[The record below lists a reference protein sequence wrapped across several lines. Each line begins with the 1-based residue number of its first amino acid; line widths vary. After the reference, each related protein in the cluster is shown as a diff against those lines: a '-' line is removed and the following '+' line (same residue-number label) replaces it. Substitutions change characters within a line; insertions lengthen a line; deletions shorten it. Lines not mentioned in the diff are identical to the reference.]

1 MTDAFSSNKP
11 IESVPKLND
20 VSFDLDLVL
29 SSVVSVRAHIPEDAM
44 TASMLG
50 TERAGH
56 GVVIRDD
63 GLVLTIGYLISE
75 ADAVWLVDHKGRA
88 TTAHV
93 VGYDQETGF
102 GLVQALQR
110 LDLPAIELGNSSDLH
125 EGDHVIAAGHGGRDN
140 AVSSCVIS
148 IREFAG
154 YWEYLIDE
162 AIFIAPPHQH
172 WGGTGL
178 FDSSGRLQGIG
189 SLFVQ
194 LSIPGRVAT
203 DGNMVV
209 PIDLLK
215 PILDDMLAVGRIDKL
230 PRPWLGMLT
239 AETEDKLIVAGLV
252 DDGPAEH
259 ADLQVGDMVIAVKGH
274 VVSELGTMYR
284 TIWSLGSAGIEIP
297 LTVLRDGDRMEIQV
311 TSASRYD
318 FLKSPSLQ

>member
-1 MTDAFSSNKP
+1 MN
-11 IESVPKLND
+11 
-20 VSFDLDLVL
+20 FDLELVL
-29 SSVVSVRAHIPEDAM
+29 RSIVSVRTHIPEDAM

-50 TERAGH
+50 TERNGH

-75 ADAVWLVDHKGRA
+75 AEGIWLVDHKGKA
-88 TTAHV
+88 TNAHV

-110 LDLPAIELGNSSDLH
+110 LDLPSIEFGNSGELK
-125 EGDHVIAAGHGGRDN
+125 EGDMVTIAGRGGRDN
-140 AVSSCVIS
+140 AVSSRIVS

-154 YWEYLIDE
+154 YWEYLIDK
-162 AIFIAPPHQH
+162 AIFITPPHQH
-172 WGGTGL
+172 WGGTSLIDNVGK
-178 FDSSGRLQGIG
+178 LQGIG

-194 LSIPGRVAT
+194 LAMPESTAM

-215 PILDDMLAVGRIDKL
+215 PILDDLLTVGKIDRA
-230 PRPWLGMLT
+230 PRPWLGILT
-239 AETEDKLIVAGLV
+239 AEAEDSLIVAGII
-252 DDGPAEH
+252 DNGPAAD
-259 ADLQVGDMVIAVKGH
+259 ADLQIGDTVVAVKGH
-274 VVSELGTMYR
+274 TVNELGTMYR
-284 TIWSLGSAGIEIP
+284 TIWGLGSAGIEIP
-297 LTVLRDGDRMEIQV
+297 LTVLRDGDRMEICV

>member
-1 MTDAFSSNKP
+1 MTDSFSSNKP
-11 IESVPKLND
+11 ADPAPKPED
-20 VSFDLDLVL
+20 VSFDLEHALQ
-29 SSVVSVRAHIPEDAM
+29 SIVSVRAHIPEDAM

-56 GVVIRDD
+56 GVLIRDD

-75 ADAVWLVDHKGRA
+75 ADGVWLIDHKGQA
-88 TTAHV
+88 TSAYV

-110 LDLPAIELGNSSDLH
+110 LDLPSLEFGNSSDLH
-125 EGDHVIAAGHGGRDN
+125 EGDLVILAGQGGREN
-140 AVSSCVIS
+140 AVSSRVIS

-162 AIFIAPPHQH
+162 AIFVAPPHSH

-178 FDSSGRLQGIG
+178 IDSAGRLQGIG

-194 LSIPGRVAT
+194 LSIPGRVAA

-215 PILDDMLAVGRIDKL
+215 PILDDMLTLGRIDKQ

-239 AETEDKLIVAGLV
+239 AEAEDKLIVAGLV

-259 ADLQVGDMVIAVKGH
+259 AEHADLQVGDMVVAVQGH
-274 VVSELGTMYR
+274 AVSELGLMVSG
-284 TIWSLGSAGIEIP
+284 WAKSLFQASHP
-297 LTVLRDGDRMEIQV
+297 
-311 TSASRYD
+311 ASRMA
-318 FLKSPSLQ
+318 S

>member
-1 MTDAFSSNKP
+1 MTDSFSSNRPVGPAPKP
-11 IESVPKLND
+11 ED
-20 VSFDLDLVL
+20 VSFDLEHVL
-29 SSVVSVRAHIPEDAM
+29 RSIVAVRAHIPDDAM

-56 GVVIRDD
+56 GVVVRDD

-75 ADAVWLVDHKGRA
+75 ADGIWLIDHKGQA
-88 TTAHV
+88 TSAHV

-110 LDLPAIELGNSSDLH
+110 LDLPSLEFGNSSDLH
-125 EGDHVIAAGHGGRDN
+125 EGDPVILAGHGGREN
-140 AVSSCVIS
+140 SVSSRVIS

-162 AIFIAPPHQH
+162 AIFIAPPHSH

-178 FDSSGRLQGIG
+178 IDSAGRLQGIG

-194 LSIPGRVAT
+194 LSIPERAAA

-215 PILDDMLAVGRIDKL
+215 PILDDMLTLGRIDKP

-239 AETEDKLIVAGLV
+239 AEAEDKLIVAGLV

-259 ADLQVGDMVIAVKGH
+259 ADLQVGDMVVAVHGH
-274 VVSELGTMYR
+274 AVSELGTMYR
-284 TIWSLGSAGIEIP
+284 TIWGLGNAGTEIP
-297 LTVLRDGDRMEIQV
+297 LTVLRDGDRMEIRV

-318 FLKSPSLQ
+318 YLKSPSLQ